1 MNIRVSSVRGKK
13 VYTSVGKFLGRVNSL
28 KFDVKKNKVA
38 SLLVKID
45 RRVKRLQSR
54 VVSIPYE
61 WVTAV
66 GDIVIIDKKLS
77 DSWSRNRESTIQNKD
92 FVEV

>member
-13 VYTSVGKFLGRVNSL
+13 VYTSVGKYLGHVNSL
-28 KFDVKKNKVA
+28 KFDIKRKKVA

-45 RRVKRLQSR
+45 RRIQRSQSR
-54 VVSIPYE
+54 VVSIPYD

-77 DSWSRNRESTIQNKD
+77 ASWSKYKESNIQNKD
-92 FVEV
+92 FIEL